1 MHCLLGKQCKK
12 NMCVCIHKFP
22 VIWTFILHSVTP
34 KDTKIAQ
41 DILVDFQMAQVIW
54 TQSCDTVISMK

>member
-1 MHCLLGKQCKK
+1 MHCLLGKQWKK
-12 NMCVCIHKFP
+12 ICVYVFTSP
-22 VIWTFILHSVTP
+22 VIWTFTLHAVTP

-54 TQSCDTVISMK
+54 NQSCDTVISMK